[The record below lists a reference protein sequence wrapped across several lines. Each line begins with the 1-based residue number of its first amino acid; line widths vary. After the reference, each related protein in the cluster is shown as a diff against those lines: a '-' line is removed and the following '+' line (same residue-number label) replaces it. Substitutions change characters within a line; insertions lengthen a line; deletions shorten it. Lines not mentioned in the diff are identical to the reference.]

1 MHARDC
7 DFDLRREQ
15 APRADLTKCHQPGRG
30 RLASAGPQQRKQGS
44 YFQDGW
50 AGLVDKGQNR
60 PTSGSPHGRPPDR
73 RTGPRARYGSGA
85 RPNRADLW
93 GPGEGSRGGARTEPP
108 VWLRRRQTWC
118 SRACTFVS
126 RAGGRRRVVGGG
138 RSSSSTG
145 RRRLGLGASRGMRA
159 VRTARTSTSLRAPIA
174 TTKWCAVCG
183 SGPRSVRCCDG

>member
-1 MHARDC
+1 MKSARVQHQIEV
-7 DFDLRREQ
+7 FQQ
-15 APRADLTKCHQPGRG
+15 AAGGVRPLPGVRAVLSSTASLAAGCKRCLTSLLWRG
-30 RLASAGPQQRKQGS
+30 RLRRRSGTCWRARRRRLRCRSGCCA
-44 YFQDGW
+44 
-50 AGLVDKGQNR
+50 
-60 PTSGSPHGRPPDR
+60 SGSC
-73 RTGPRARYGSGA
+73 A
-85 RPNRADLW
+85 
-93 GPGEGSRGGARTEPP
+93 
-108 VWLRRRQTWC
+108 VWLRRRQTCC